1 MASLYERISDD
12 SKAGLPHWMHRVLE
26 GYGRVSKDL
35 EPKPVHD
42 LRVALRRCR
51 SLADGMQTIDM
62 LGGWKPM
69 RKASKRLLEGLGE
82 LRDVQVAQRW
92 VRKLCS
98 SGDAVAALLGD
109 AMRKREGL
117 AREQAWVAL
126 REFDRKQWK
135 LWAKQLPPRESRIS
149 LDSPV
154 FELLALERWMEAYEL
169 HRRALHSRRRVA
181 FHRLRIG
188 LKRFRY
194 TVENFLPQRHEQWG
208 RELKQLQD
216 WLGEMHDLDVVWT
229 MVLRLGVGVPVQERL
244 RWRVRLEQERQRR
257 ISRYRR
263 KMVGRKA
270 LWWKWRAE
278 LPQGPQLE
286 AAGKGRVAAWA
297 SFLDP
302 DFAHSQRVAQLA
314 LQIYDGLA
322 ANGLAA
328 TRSDP
333 RNRAILEVAA
343 LMHDVGRALGDK
355 KHPRASYRMI
365 RKLPPP
371 PGWTSDELEVVAW
384 VARYHTNGWS
394 HLRHKGFAALP
405 APQQQK
411 ILFLA
416 GILRLANTFDTGHAG
431 GIERLAVFDQSGAL
445 VISARGY
452 AEEEPLASKLASA
465 RHMLEVACHRPILI
479 SPDRTA

>member
-1 MASLYERISDD
+1 MASLHERTSGD
-12 SKAGLPHWMHRVLE
+12 SAAGLAHWMHRVLE
-26 GYGRVSKDL
+26 DYGRVSKDL

-51 SLADGMQTIDM
+51 SLADGMQTIDT
-62 LGGWKPM
+62 LGEWKPM

-92 VRKLCS
+92 VRKLSS

-117 AREQAWVAL
+117 AREQAWEAL
-126 REFDRKQWK
+126 REFNRKQWK
-135 LWAKQLPPRESRIS
+135 VWAKQLPPRESRIA

-169 HRRALHSRRRVA
+169 HRRALHR
-181 FHRLRIG
+181 
-188 LKRFRY
+188 
-194 TVENFLPQRHEQWG
+194 
-208 RELKQLQD
+208 
-216 WLGEMHDLDVVWT
+216 
-229 MVLRLGVGVPVQERL
+229 
-244 RWRVRLEQERQRR
+244 RVRLELERQRR

-286 AAGKGRVAAWA
+286 AAGKGRMAAWA

-333 RNRAILEVAA
+333 RHRAILEAAA
-343 LMHDVGRALGDK
+343 LMHDVGRALGEK

-384 VARYHTNGWS
+384 VARYHANGWP

-416 GILRLANTFDTGHAG
+416 GILRLANTFDMGHAG
-431 GIERLAVFDQSGAL
+431 RIERLAVFDESGAL